1 MNIFSNKP
9 ESIYVLDQ
17 YEQRDN
23 GKQYTMGAGYN
34 YVPIYTEFETKES
47 FMMEQASLINA
58 VDSNTGQLVH
68 SWLL

>member
-1 MNIFSNKP
+1 
-9 ESIYVLDQ
+9 
-17 YEQRDN
+17 
-23 GKQYTMGAGYN
+23 MGAGYN